1 MQAVINYVLQFFTYS
16 VFAVGAQNVIFTR
29 ALGLSNGLRMIDDSR
44 KDIFYFC
51 ISLTVF
57 QLLNSFIAYF
67 TLPFLYSSSIS
78 QYARFIAPVVIVIG
92 CAISYITVVFV
103 LSLAADT
110 KVFRSVIFSLTGSA
124 INSAIVGTIIYSLYR
139 GFNLAQTMGF
149 AFGSSVGYLFAILLI
164 NEGQRKIHDELVP
177 EHFRG
182 LPVTL
187 VYISIL
193 ALAVYALTGHTMAL

>member
-1 MQAVINYVLQFFTYS
+1 MQAVINSVLQFFTYS
-16 VFAVGAQNVIFTR
+16 VFAVGTQNVIFTR
-29 ALGLSNGLRMIDDSR
+29 ALGLSNGLRMINDTK

-57 QLLNSFIAYF
+57 QLLNSLMAYF
-67 TLPFLYSSSIS
+67 ALPILYSSPVSG
-78 QYARFIAPVVIVIG
+78 YARFLAPVVIVIG

-110 KVFRSVIFSLTGSA
+110 RVFKSVIFSLTGSA
-124 INSAIVGTIIYSLYR
+124 INSAIVGTIIYSFNR
-139 GFNLAQTMGF
+139 GFNLPQTLGF
-149 AFGSSVGYLFAILLI
+149 ALGSSIGYFFAMLLI
-164 NEGQRKIHDELVP
+164 NEGLNKIHDELVP
-177 EHFRG
+177 EAFRG

-193 ALAVYALTGHTMAL
+193 ALAVYALTGHSMAL